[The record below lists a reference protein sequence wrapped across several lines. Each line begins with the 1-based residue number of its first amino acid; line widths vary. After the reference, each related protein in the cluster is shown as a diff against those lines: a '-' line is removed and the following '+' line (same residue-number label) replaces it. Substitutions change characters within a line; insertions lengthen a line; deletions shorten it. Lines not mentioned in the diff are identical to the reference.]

1 MDLDGRGGG
10 VLRIAGAMRAL
21 ILLLAV
27 LVFAGCKDKAAP
39 FSESPTRFRVVRESL
54 YNQVM
59 VERDGD
65 IVDLRFRRGKN
76 VPRQTAVDLSDP
88 ERLVIP
94 YSGIMLAAAL
104 VQPEPRRV
112 LQLGLGGGA
121 MNRYLRKV
129 SPGVFLQ
136 TAEIDA
142 TVRDMAV
149 EFMGF
154 RPDAQDVVVIEDAR
168 VFVRKNTETWDWI
181 LVDAFSGGSV
191 PPHLKTREFYVLL
204 KARLAPGGVVA
215 INLHRSNRLFASDQ
229 ATLRSVFS
237 QVQLF
242 DVPGTGNVV
251 ALAFEGPARNLRET
265 DLSRFSGSFREHLG
279 RAVEVYAGP
288 AQTEAAVLT
297 DDYAPTEFLQQQKE

>member
-1 MDLDGRGGG
+1 
-10 VLRIAGAMRAL
+10 MRAL

-104 VQPEPRRV
+104 VQPEPRRI

-129 SPGVFLQ
+129 RPEVFLQ